1 LTRPDDAELAGL
13 LRAAMA
19 GDERAYQRFLSMVAL
34 RVRALARRLATPGG
48 GVEAEDIVQDT
59 LLAIHLKR
67 HTWRQDEPVLPWIFA
82 IARFKAIDAF
92 RRRGRRIELDIADF
106 TDILPAPES
115 EAISQRDL
123 GRALDALS
131 PSQKAVVAS
140 ISVEGQSI
148 AETADTLGMT
158 NTAVRVALH
167 RGLAAIARRFGER

>member
-1 LTRPDDAELAGL
+1 MTRPDDAELAGL

-34 RVRALARRLATPGG
+34 RVRALARRLTAPGG

-92 RRRGRRIELDIADF
+92 RRRGRRVELDIADF
-106 TDILPAPES
+106 SDTLAAPES

-123 GRALDALS
+123 GRALDTLS

-140 ISVEGQSI
+140 VSVEGQSI
-148 AETADTLGMT
+148 AETADALGMT

>member
-1 LTRPDDAELAGL
+1 MTRPDDAELAGL

-34 RVRALARRLATPGG
+34 RVRALARRLTAPGG

-92 RRRGRRIELDIADF
+92 RRRGRRVELDIADF
-106 TDILPAPES
+106 SDTLAAPEG

-123 GRALDALS
+123 GRALDTLS

-140 ISVEGQSI
+140 VSVEGQSI
-148 AETADTLGMT
+148 AETADALGMT

>member
-1 LTRPDDAELAGL
+1 
-13 LRAAMA
+13 
-19 GDERAYQRFLSMVAL
+19 
-34 RVRALARRLATPGG
+34 
-48 GVEAEDIVQDT
+48 
-59 LLAIHLKR
+59 
-67 HTWRQDEPVLPWIFA
+67 
-82 IARFKAIDAF
+82 
-92 RRRGRRIELDIADF
+92 LDVADF

-123 GRALDALS
+123 GRALDTLT

-148 AETADTLGMT
+148 AETADALGMT